1 MNNVLSNKKYIAIFV
16 LPAFIFYTVFVL
28 FPIGYNVY
36 LSFFRTNLMGNSTF
50 IGITNYI
57 NLINDQFFVM
67 AFKNNI
73 FLMIGSLLAHLPL
86 ALFFANALFQ
96 KIKGSKIFQ
105 YVFFLPTVI
114 CGVAVGMMFNFV
126 YNSEFGIV
134 NKILDIINLGNL
146 KMGWLNN
153 EKTVMYAL
161 IFVIMWRFVGYHM
174 VIQLAAMKSIPE
186 SLYESASLEG
196 ATRWQQFRNITF
208 PLIRNI
214 LKIDTI
220 LIITGS
226 IKYYDLVAVMTKG
239 GPNHAS
245 EVMSTYMFYQGFRTM
260 KFGYASAI
268 GIILLILCLLVI
280 MGVNYF
286 AKTEDYEY

>member
-134 NKILDIINLGNL
+134 NKILDIINL
-146 KMGWLNN
+146 
-153 EKTVMYAL
+153 E
-161 IFVIMWRFVGYHM
+161 
-174 VIQLAAMKSIPE
+174 
-186 SLYESASLEG
+186 
-196 ATRWQQFRNITF
+196 
-208 PLIRNI
+208 
-214 LKIDTI
+214 
-220 LIITGS
+220 
-226 IKYYDLVAVMTKG
+226 
-239 GPNHAS
+239 
-245 EVMSTYMFYQGFRTM
+245 
-260 KFGYASAI
+260 I
-268 GIILLILCLLVI
+268 GRAHV
-280 MGVNYF
+280 
-286 AKTEDYEY
+286 